1 VRIPPVLLASAGF
14 PIRLAGWERTHWW
27 DSKRSG
33 EGARQSQQEFLA
45 MLLGRAQHSLDD
57 KGRIVL
63 PSQYRDNLH
72 GPLYFALGEN
82 SEIAIWPEEG
92 FNEKL
97 AQKKQLELTGG
108 AAGAREYRRFTSYAS
123 AAKVDAQFRITIPE
137 VLREKAVLGSGGPLA
152 IIGAGDR
159 LEVWDAAR
167 YDEYLESES
176 E

>member
-1 VRIPPVLLASAGF
+1 
-14 PIRLAGWERTHWW
+14 
-27 DSKRSG
+27 
-33 EGARQSQQEFLA
+33 
-45 MLLGRAQHSLDD
+45 MLLGRVQHSLDD

-63 PSQYRDNLH
+63 PSQYRDNLI

-97 AQKKQLELTGG
+97 AQKKQLELNGG

-123 AAKVDAQFRITIPE
+123 PAKMDAQFRITIPE
-137 VLREKAVLGSGGPLA
+137 VLRDKAVIGSSGPLA

-167 YDEYLESES
+167 YDVYLESDS

>member
-1 VRIPPVLLASAGF
+1 
-14 PIRLAGWERTHWW
+14 
-27 DSKRSG
+27 
-33 EGARQSQQEFLA
+33 

-167 YDEYLESES
+167 YDEYLESDS